1 MGIREGSS
9 GPFVIESV
17 DVTVDIASIPAATAP
32 DQAVVVPGARVGDQ
46 VQIAC
51 LSAWPANLSLPQ
63 GRVSVAGTVQVRVVN
78 PTAGAI
84 DPGSMSMR
92 FTLTHDAPGV
102 S

>member
-17 DVTVDIASIPAATAP
+17 DVTVDIASIPATTAP
-32 DQAVVVPGARVGDQ
+32 DQAVVVAGARVGDQ
-46 VQIAC
+46 VQIAP
-51 LSAWPANLSLPQ
+51 LGTWPVGITLPQ
-63 GRVSVAGTVQVRVVN
+63 GRVSVAGTVQVRIANV
-78 PTAGAI
+78 TAGAI
-84 DPGSMSMR
+84 DPGSQTFR